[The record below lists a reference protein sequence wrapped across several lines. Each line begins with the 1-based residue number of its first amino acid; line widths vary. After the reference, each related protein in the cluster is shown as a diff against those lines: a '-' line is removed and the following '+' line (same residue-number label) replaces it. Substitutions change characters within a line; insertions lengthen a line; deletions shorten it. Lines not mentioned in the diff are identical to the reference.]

1 MREEDPPAG
10 VVHRD
15 LAGPP
20 RRPGILDG
28 GTPHSMIRSP
38 RPRSIPRA
46 GARAGLALRGTP
58 LLAVTGGAAVLFLFF
73 LLPQLL
79 GSEAAERRAPSELL
93 PPMPADEVEQPVE
106 PGVLTMAP
114 EAGELPPPGSTTAG
128 STMADAALPTG
139 AAAASL
145 MAAGA
150 TGAPGAGEA
159 PPPPLRFE
167 KGAGAGRQEVVRQE
181 EMRARRSDLKKK
193 PDEAT
198 GEVTPSEPKHRGRRA
213 AGSVVRHR
221 RQPKEGT
228 PPPGEKPPPQDKPKG
243 ERKR

>member
-1 MREEDPPAG
+1 
-10 VVHRD
+10 
-15 LAGPP
+15 
-20 RRPGILDG
+20 
-28 GTPHSMIRSP
+28 MICS
-38 RPRSIPRA
+38 PRSIQAR
-46 GARAGLALRGTP
+46 RAGLALRGTP
-58 LLAVTGGAAVLFLFF
+58 LLAVTGGVAVLFLFF

-106 PGVLTMAP
+106 PGVLTQAP
-114 EAGELPPPGSTTAG
+114 EAGVLPPAESGTAI
-128 STMADAALPTG
+128 ADAALPTG
-139 AAAASL
+139 AATASL

-150 TGAPGAGEA
+150 PGAGPA
-159 PPPPLRFE
+159 PPPAPTLRYE

-198 GEVTPSEPKHRGRRA
+198 GQVAPSEPKHRGRRP

-221 RQPKEGT
+221 RPPKEGT
-228 PPPGEKPPPQDKPKG
+228 PPPTEKPPPQDKPKG
-243 ERKR
+243 ERQR

>member
-1 MREEDPPAG
+1 MKEEDPPAG
-10 VVHRD
+10 VVQRD
-15 LAGPP
+15 PAGPP
-20 RRPGILDG
+20 PRPGILDG
-28 GTPHSMIRSP
+28 GNPHSMIRSP
-38 RPRSIPRA
+38 RPRSIP
-46 GARAGLALRGTP
+46 RAGLALRGTP

-93 PPMPADEVEQPVE
+93 PPLPADEVEQPVE
-106 PGVLTMAP
+106 PGVLTLAP
-114 EAGELPPPGSTTAG
+114 EAGELPPPGSG
-128 STMADAALPTG
+128 STTDGAPTADAALPTG

-150 TGAPGAGEA
+150 PGAGEA
-159 PPPPLRFE
+159 PPPPLRYE

-193 PDEAT
+193 PDEVT
-198 GEVTPSEPKHRGRRA
+198 GEVKPSEPKHRGRRA

-221 RQPKEGT
+221 RPPKEGT
-228 PPPGEKPPPQDKPKG
+228 PPPAEKPPAQDKPKS